1 MATWQNPIYN
11 RTQEDVDYALN
22 QLAEWKK
29 NGIVRHYEALRGC
42 INLTDINRIE
52 NNVQYLTELLNT
64 LYYYPETVS
73 KTWKQGD
80 VPNKRD
86 IARIIDNIRE
96 LKAMAI
102 SLPAPDLPDTLL
114 TYDQANAIEENL
126 VRLFGARAQWSNAG
140 EGARQCGTF
149 ECGEDVL

>member
-1 MATWQNPIYN
+1 MATWKNAIYN
-11 RTQEDVDYALN
+11 RTREDVDYALDKM
-22 QLAEWKK
+22 AEWKK
-29 NGIVRHYEALRGC
+29 NGIVQQDETLRGC

-73 KTWKQGD
+73 KTWEQDD

-102 SLPAPDLPDTLL
+102 SNPAPDLPYTLL

-126 VRLFGARAQWSNAG
+126 HRLYVARALWRKAG

>member
-1 MATWQNPIYN
+1 MATWMTGIIN

-29 NGIVRHYEALRGC
+29 NGIVQHPETLRGC

-52 NNVQYLTELLNT
+52 NDVQYLTELLNT

-73 KTWKQGD
+73 KTWEQGD

-126 VRLFGARAQWSNAG
+126 LRLFGARAQWRNAG